1 MILFDWPLVATMALF
16 YLISWVYGWGL
27 LHFFRYEFHWDKAAV
42 MGIASVTS
50 ITFLIVWTVRLY
62 ILGYSEPSL
71 ATVTQFVW
79 DLMWVFFAAL
89 PGMMKVREVLVSDQQ
104 EMKAELKQLR
114 EWKQRIDSMPKSDQP
129 TAEIKKNANNEAT
142 LTINHLE
149 PAVHR
154 ET

>member
-16 YLISWVYGWGL
+16 YIISWVYGWGL

-50 ITFLIVWTVRLY
+50 ITFLIVWTIRLS
-62 ILGYSEPSL
+62 LLDYSEPSL

-89 PGMMKVREVLVSDQQ
+89 PGMMKVREVLVADQRA
-104 EMKAELKQLR
+104 MKAELKQLR
-114 EWKQRIDSMPKSDQP
+114 QWKQSIDNTPKSDQP
-129 TAEIKKNANNEAT
+129 ATEIKPNDNNEAT
-142 LTINHLE
+142 LAINNFE
-149 PAVHR
+149 PVVHR